1 MFIPLGDDTTQR
13 RLRPYV
19 NYALIAA
26 NILVFVF
33 LQGLGSNAAFTYAFS
48 TVPAEIASGED
59 LVTAGRVL
67 HDELTGDALRIPGLQ
82 PTPIPVWGT
91 LITSMFMHGGL
102 AHLGGNMLYLWI
114 FGDDIEDHLGHGRY
128 LAFYLVCGVLA
139 ALAHVVATFVLG
151 QNPLIPSL
159 GASGAISA
167 VLGAYMLLHPRRSV
181 RILVGWWILAVPA
194 LVAIGMWFVFQL
206 VAGVGMLGRGA
217 QSGGVAYAA
226 HVGGFVAGLLL
237 IKVFAIGVRHEE
249 PRPRRPS
256 RASAESWRP
265 SWYA

>member
-1 MFIPLGDDTTQR
+1 MFIPLGDDTSQR

-26 NILVFVF
+26 NIAVFVL

-59 LVTAGRVL
+59 LVTAGRIL
-67 HDELTGDALRIPGLQ
+67 RDPLTGDAMRIPGLQ

-91 LITSMFMHGGL
+91 MITSMFMHGGL

-114 FGDDIEDHLGHGRY
+114 FGDDIEDHLGHLRY
-128 LAFYLVCGVLA
+128 LAFYLVTGVLA
-139 ALAHVVATFVLG
+139 SLAHVVATFAFG

-167 VLGAYMLLHPRRSV
+167 VLGAYMLLHPRRPV
-181 RILVGWWILAVPA
+181 RILIGWWIVAVPA
-194 LVAIGMWFVFQL
+194 LVAIGMWFVFQ
-206 VAGVGMLGRGA
+206 VVSGVGMLGRGA
-217 QSGGVAYAA
+217 QEGGVAYAA
-226 HVGGFVAGLLL
+226 HIGGFVAGLLL
-237 IKVFAIGVRHEE
+237 IKIFAIGVRHEE
-249 PRPRRPS
+249 PRARPS
-256 RASAESWRP
+256 APSWRP
-265 SWYA
+265 SWS